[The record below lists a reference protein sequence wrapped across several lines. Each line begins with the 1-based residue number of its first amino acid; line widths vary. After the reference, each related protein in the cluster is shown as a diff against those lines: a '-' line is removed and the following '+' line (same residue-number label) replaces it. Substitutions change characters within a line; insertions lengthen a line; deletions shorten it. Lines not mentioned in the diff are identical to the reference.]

1 MSRQPW
7 GEWRVVK
14 YAGRLTPEIDAALR
28 DAPEE
33 MCPRIN
39 RALPARRVQVP
50 NDRRYTGAPS
60 EDDDIDDACKTA
72 RSIMGERDEAQCA
85 AEHIAYE
92 RDEAL
97 EALEDCRD
105 ALDRLRT
112 LADLL
117 LTELVERTE
126 GAERVKAD
134 VMAALADLRGIE

>member
-7 GEWRVVK
+7 GEWRVTK
-14 YAGRLTPEIDAALR
+14 HAGRLTPEIDAALR

-39 RALPARRVQVP
+39 RALSARRVQVP
-50 NDRRYTGAPS
+50 SDRWYTGAPS
-60 EDDDIDDACKTA
+60 ESDDIDDACKTA
-72 RSIMGERDEAQCA
+72 RSISDERDEVQRAARLIADERDEAFV
-85 AEHIAYE
+85 
-92 RDEAL
+92 
-97 EALEDCRD
+97 ALEDCRD

-126 GAERVKAD
+126 GAERVKTD